1 MPSSLYTVGHSNHP
15 LPHFLALLTASEIQS
30 IADVRRFPGSRR
42 HPHFSQAA
50 LSESLNE
57 LGIAYQHFPALG
69 GRRSAKK
76 DDTANNAWRV
86 PAFAAYASYMLS
98 PEFGIAFTE
107 LSHLASNS
115 RTAIMCSE
123 ALPWRCH
130 RRLIADQFLAAG
142 WQVFDI
148 IGPNNT
154 KPHELPSFAKIEGN
168 RLTYPGEP
176 RPLFDG

>member
-1 MPSSLYTVGHSNHP
+1 VPSSLYTVGHSNHP
-15 LPHFLALLTASEIQS
+15 LPHFLALLTANEIQT

-69 GRRSAKK
+69 GRRSTKK
-76 DDTANNAWRV
+76 DDTADSAWRV
-86 PAFAAYASYMLS
+86 SAFAAYASYMLS
-98 PEFGIAFTE
+98 PEFSSAFTE
-107 LSHLASNS
+107 LSRIASNS

-142 WQVFDI
+142 WSVFDI
-148 IGPNNT
+148 MSATST
-154 KPHELPSFAKIEGN
+154 KPHELPEFAVIAAGQV
-168 RLTYPGEP
+168 TYPAP
-176 RPLFDG
+176 QQRLFDN